1 MYRLSPLVRG
11 LGDEGVKA
19 AYDYRG
25 GYSPQFRAPGRDIM
39 IRVTNTIAL
48 GEDEIEE
55 QFIRSSG
62 PGGQNVNK
70 LATAVQLR
78 FDVARSPNLPEP
90 VRERLRRL
98 AGRRLT
104 GDGVLIIDA
113 RRHRTRE
120 RNRRD
125 ALERLVALVRKAAIA
140 PTPRKA
146 TRPTAASKRRRLEGK
161 QRRGAL
167 KRGRRSVKDPDE

>member
-1 MYRLSPLVRG
+1 
-11 LGDEGVKA
+11 
-19 AYDYRG
+19 
-25 GYSPQFRAPGRDIM
+25 M
-39 IRVTNTIAL
+39 IRVTNDIAL
-48 GEDEIEE
+48 GEDEIVE

-70 LATAVQLR
+70 VATAVQLR
-78 FDVARSPNLPEP
+78 FDVGRSPNLPDA
-90 VRERLRRL
+90 VRERLMRL

-120 RNRRD
+120 QNRRD
-125 ALERLVALVRKAAIA
+125 ALDRLVALVRKAAIA

-146 TRPTAASKRRRLEGK
+146 TRPTAASRRRRLEGK
-161 QRRGAL
+161 QRRGVL
-167 KRGRRSVKDPDE
+167 KRGRRRVKDVDE

>member
-1 MYRLSPLVRG
+1 
-11 LGDEGVKA
+11 
-19 AYDYRG
+19 
-25 GYSPQFRAPGRDIM
+25 M
-39 IRVTNTIAL
+39 IRVTNDIAL
-48 GEDEIEE
+48 GEDEIVE

-70 LATAVQLR
+70 VATAVQLR
-78 FDVARSPNLPEP
+78 FDVGRSPNLPDA
-90 VRERLRRL
+90 VRERLMRL

-120 RNRRD
+120 KNRRD
-125 ALERLVALVRKAAIA
+125 ALDRLVALVRKAAIA

-146 TRPTAASKRRRLEGK
+146 TRPTAASRRRRLEGK
-161 QRRGAL
+161 QRRGVL
-167 KRGRRSVKDPDE
+167 KRGRHRVKDVDE

>member
-1 MYRLSPLVRG
+1 
-11 LGDEGVKA
+11 
-19 AYDYRG
+19 
-25 GYSPQFRAPGRDIM
+25 M
-39 IRVTNTIAL
+39 IHVTNDIAL
-48 GEDEIEE
+48 GENEIVE

-70 LATAVQLR
+70 VATAVQLR

-90 VRERLRRL
+90 VRARLKRL

-113 RRHRTRE
+113 RRYRTRE
-120 RNRRD
+120 QNRRD
-125 ALERLVALVRKAAIA
+125 ALDRLVTLVRKAAIA

-146 TRPTAASKRRRLEGK
+146 TRPTAASRRRRLEGK
-161 QRRGAL
+161 QRHGIL
-167 KRGRRSVKDPDE
+167 KRGRRRVRDVDE

>member
-1 MYRLSPLVRG
+1 
-11 LGDEGVKA
+11 
-19 AYDYRG
+19 
-25 GYSPQFRAPGRDIM
+25 M
-39 IRVTNTIAL
+39 IRITSTIAL
-48 GEDEIEE
+48 AEDEIEE

-70 LATAVQLR
+70 VATAVQLR
-78 FDVARSPNLPEP
+78 FDVARSPSLPEP
-90 VRERLRRL
+90 VRERLKRL

-104 GDGVLIIDA
+104 SDGVLIIDA

-120 RNRRD
+120 QNRRD
-125 ALERLVALVRKAAIA
+125 ALERLVTLVRKASVA

-167 KRGRRSVKDPDE
+167 KRKRRSITNSDE

>member
-1 MYRLSPLVRG
+1 
-11 LGDEGVKA
+11 
-19 AYDYRG
+19 
-25 GYSPQFRAPGRDIM
+25 M
-39 IRVTNTIAL
+39 IRVTNTIRL
-48 GEDEIEE
+48 DEDEIVE
-55 QFIRSSG
+55 QFIRASG

-70 LATAVQLR
+70 VATAVQLR

-104 GDGVLIIDA
+104 GDGVLVIDA
-113 RRHRTRE
+113 RRYRTRE

-146 TRPTAASKRRRLEGK
+146 TRPTAASKRRRLESK

-167 KRGRRSVKDPDE
+167 KRGRRRIADGDQ